1 MNIKNKYVSTFMILV
16 IMIVMAS
23 AEGFINIFGS
33 SIKSEFALSDSRYSL
48 MFTLGSL
55 AYLIFN
61 FIGGSLCEKIGQ
73 KKLFL
78 IGLVGASLANIILAS
93 ANNFNIFTIGFILIQ
108 LFLGMLSIAANT
120 VIPLIWITSQTIIMN
135 LTHFSYGAGLS
146 FSQKLSGVLIDKG
159 ISWREIYIFGAL
171 FAIITFAIFIFIK
184 IPTSS
189 NRDTKEKD
197 SKINLKDILNKKII
211 WILTFSLG
219 FYIISEQ
226 ATGRWLPIYIEN
238 KFIDLSQSEIASF
251 ISLFFVF
258 LTIGRFFGGFI
269 AEKIGSLKS
278 INIFSLIA
286 AILFVTGLLLGESGL
301 YLISFSG
308 LFFSIIF
315 PTYIIV
321 ISDLFKVNVAFI
333 TGLIIS
339 LAGIVNTTTNLSIG
353 FASDNFGIE
362 KAIFI
367 IPIALT
373 LTFIFSCR
381 VKPSNRE

>member
-1 MNIKNKYVSTFMILV
+1 MKIKNKYISTFMILV
-16 IMIVMAS
+16 IMVVMAS

-78 IGLVGASLANIILAS
+78 IGLIGATLSNLILARAS
-93 ANNFNIFTIGFILIQ
+93 NFDIFTIGFILIQ

-159 ISWREIYIFGAL
+159 ITWREIYIFGAM
-171 FAIITFAIFIFIK
+171 FALITFAIFIFIK

-189 NRDTKEKD
+189 NKDLNEKKE
-197 SKINLKDILNKKII
+197 KINLKDILNKKIV

-238 KFIDLSQSEIASF
+238 KFIDLTQSEIASF

-258 LTIGRFFGGFI
+258 LTIGRFLGGFI

-278 INIFSLIA
+278 INIFSFIA
-286 AILFVTGLLLGESGL
+286 AILFVFGLLLGEAGL

-321 ISDLFKVNVAFI
+321 ISDMFKVNVAFI

-339 LAGIVNTTTNLSIG
+339 LAGIVNTSTNLAIG
-353 FASDNFGIE
+353 IGSDRIGIE

-367 IPIALT
+367 IPIALL
-373 LTFIFSCR
+373 LTFIFSCKVNSR
-381 VKPSNRE
+381 

>member
-78 IGLVGASLANIILAS
+78 IGLVGASIANIILAS